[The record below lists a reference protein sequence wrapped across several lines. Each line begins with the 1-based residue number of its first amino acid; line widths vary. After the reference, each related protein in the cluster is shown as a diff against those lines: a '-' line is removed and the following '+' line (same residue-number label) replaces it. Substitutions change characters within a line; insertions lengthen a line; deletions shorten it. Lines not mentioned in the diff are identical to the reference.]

1 MSEAIFLSVGVPDPT
16 RGGYAQT
23 ADTVAIT
30 AAVSALGWGLI
41 QIHAIIMAARA
52 RPER

>member
-1 MSEAIFLSVGVPDPT
+1 MENKTPT
-16 RGGYAQT
+16 EKRRAL
-23 ADTVAIT
+23 ARRKNV
-30 AAVSALGWGLI
+30 ALGWGLI